1 MSQSR
6 RKIMK
11 QVIKILNEITLQEI
25 LILRRV
31 LKPPEYVK

>member
-1 MSQSR
+1 MKQV
-6 RKIMK
+6 IK